1 MGSGGGA
8 GGSGSYF
15 KLEDMAGQGH
25 SLGCVLLA
33 ELSRRLFWLGLI
45 RGGRE
50 GRISE
55 ISWVLCP
62 GRSDLVYDGHGERNS
77 DVSIGLY
84 MVVVWWWCDGL
95 LTEISRLV
103 VMERWGRSGFLLV
116 AR

>member
-1 MGSGGGA
+1 MVAILIQWPPKKNSLMGSGGGA
-8 GGSGSYF
+8 GGS
-15 KLEDMAGQGH
+15 
-25 SLGCVLLA
+25 
-33 ELSRRLFWLGLI
+33 GLI

-55 ISWVLCP
+55 IPWVLCP

-95 LTEISRLV
+95 LAEISRLV